1 MSRIT
6 RALRK
11 AGDASSLAAGHD
23 QSGASVP
30 PWEIA
35 ADEEGPPSATGRG
48 PGQAGSRPRV
58 PAVYVPAPPPASGSG
73 WDSPPPMANPP
84 LARYWD
90 VIRRRWGTGAILFAV
105 VIGGV
110 TAGALLRTPV
120 YRASALLEIRADSAG
135 AVPVESLFSLD
146 DKMPSDELE
155 TQYGILRSRTLAER
169 VVADMDRYTAAAQA
183 AVAAQAAKAAAA
195 QAAKSGG
202 AAAQPPAKQASPPA
216 AAPPNPDE
224 VDDFRTALVV
234 NPQRGSRLVEL
245 EYVSPDPKLAAFTV
259 NSVLDN
265 YLRIRMDDAQRSA
278 KWLEEQIQDAQ
289 HRLEAS
295 EHQLQA
301 YLRGHG
307 VDAIETGKGETAQLA
322 NDRLKALRDA
332 LGQAQAQRMDR
343 QAQADEV
350 SRVAANGG
358 VDGPVAQQLTVKLAE
373 LRREH
378 ARLTATF
385 RDDYPAVK
393 AVNDQI
399 AEAERALA
407 EEARAVISRG
417 QRDYRAALAKEGL
430 LQKALDEQSAVVR
443 ALNEGGTAGGVGY
456 EALKRDLVTNQEQF
470 AALGDKLKQVRIS
483 AALKAANVGIVDRA
497 VPPAETD
504 GLSLPLTLILA
515 AIVGVCVGGGGI
527 FLRDL
532 LDTSMRSFT
541 EIEATLGVRP
551 LAAIP
556 AVGQPSRML
565 PRRRIATAGEWR
577 RIDDGGGARSPLG
590 DAFAALRNAVLLQD
604 GYAASRVLLVTS
616 AQSAEGKTTV
626 SLNLA
631 LSLARLRYRTLL
643 VDGNLRYPCLQEA
656 LGLPDRS
663 GLSDYLASGLD
674 WRGCVHSD
682 VRPKLDVLAGGA
694 SQGSPADLLSM
705 TAMGELLDAAARE
718 YDFVVVDSP
727 AVLHHLA
734 DVRSLSAVADSVIFT
749 IRHGSTRREDVTLA
763 LSQLD
768 RVAGVVL
775 NRAVGADVA
784 LAEPDPARTRLAS

>member
-11 AGDASSLAAGHD
+11 AGHEGGVAGDGGSSADGTDQAAS
-23 QSGASVP
+23 

-35 ADEEGPPSATGRG
+35 ADEDPPGAGR
-48 PGQAGSRPRV
+48 PAGHAGGRSRV
-58 PAVYVPAPPPASGSG
+58 PAVYVPAPPLAPGSG
-73 WDSPPPMANPP
+73 WDSPPPMSNPP

-90 VIRRRWGTGAILFAV
+90 VIRRRWITGALLFAV
-105 VIGGV
+105 IVGGV

-146 DKMPSDELE
+146 KMPSDELE

-169 VVADMDRYTAAAQA
+169 VVADVDRYTAAQTA
-183 AVAAQAAKAAAA
+183 ARSGAGKAVTPAADGQPAKAAA
-195 QAAKSGG
+195 
-202 AAAQPPAKQASPPA
+202 PA
-216 AAPPNPDE
+216 AAPVAPDPDE
-224 VDDFRTALVV
+224 VDTLRAALVV

-245 EYVSPDPKLAAFTV
+245 QYVSPDPKLAAFTV

-278 KWLEEQIQDAQ
+278 RWLEDQIQEAQ

-295 EHQLQA
+295 EHQIQA
-301 YLRGHG
+301 YIRGHG
-307 VDAIETGKGETAQLA
+307 LDAIETGKGETAQLA

-332 LGQAQAQRMDR
+332 LAQAQTQRMDR
-343 QAQADEV
+343 QAQAEEV
-350 SRVAANGG
+350 ARVANSGG
-358 VDGPVAQQLTVKLAE
+358 LDGPVAQQLTVKLAE

-393 AVNDQI
+393 AVSEQI
-399 AEAERALA
+399 VEAERALA
-407 EEARAVISRG
+407 EEARAAISRG
-417 QRDYRAALAKEGL
+417 QRDYRAAVAKEAL
-430 LQKALDEQSAVVR
+430 LRQALDEQGAVVR
-443 ALNEGGTAGGVGY
+443 ALNEGGAAGGVGY
-456 EALKRDLVTNQEQF
+456 EALKRDLVTNQDQF
-470 AALGDKLKQVRIS
+470 TALGDKLKQVRIS

-497 VPPAETD
+497 LPPFETD

-515 AIVGVCVGGGGI
+515 AIVGLCVGGGGI
-527 FLRDL
+527 FVREL

-541 EIEATLGVRP
+541 EVEARLGVRP

-556 AVGQPSRML
+556 AVGPQRVL
-565 PRRRIATAGEWR
+565 PGGRGAAAGEWR
-577 RIDDGGGARSPLG
+577 RIDDGGSGRSPLG

-604 GYAASRVLLVTS
+604 GHAASRVLLVTS

-643 VDGNLRYPCLQEA
+643 VDANLRYPCIQQA

-663 GLSDYLASGLD
+663 GLSDCLASGLD
-674 WRGCVHSD
+674 WHGCVHSE
-682 VRPKLDVLAGGA
+682 VKPKLDVLAGGA
-694 SQGSPADLLSM
+694 VQGSPADLLSM

-727 AVLHHLA
+727 AVLQHLA
-734 DVRSLSAVADSVIFT
+734 DVRSLGAVADSVLFT
-749 IRHGSTRREDVTLA
+749 IRHGTTRREDVALA